1 MLLDQIEQVIHQSP
15 GLTGTQIAH
24 ILFGIGGYH
33 QRIGHACQALVE
45 AGVSSDGARVVPA
58 IRSPIIQKRQRCPP
72 YSSSEWS

>member
-45 AGVSSDGARVVPA
+45 AGGVERRGKGGPA
-58 IRSPIIQKRQRCPP
+58 HPFTYHPKAPALSALHQ
-72 YSSSEWS
+72 